1 MEIVSNIALISINET
16 LILQIISFLI
26 FLYII
31 NRIMFRPLQ
40 NIMAERNA
48 HIEKIKTDIIQAQ
61 KRVDNITIE
70 IGNQEAAVKKEAYKF
85 KATLE
90 EDGNRQATE
99 IFASVRVEIAEANQ
113 EAKKDIEVKLSE
125 ARENIQKESE
135 TLAVDIIE
143 RILERRLGA

>member
-1 MEIVSNIALISINET
+1 MEIVSNVALISINET

-26 FLYII
+26 FLFII

-61 KRVDNITIE
+61 KRVENITVE
-70 IGNQEAAVKKEAYKF
+70 INDQEAAVKKEANEF

-90 EDGNRQATE
+90 DAGNRQATE
-99 IFASVRVEIAEANQ
+99 IFASVKEEIAEANQ

-125 ARENIQKESE
+125 ARKIIQKESE

-143 RILERRLGA
+143 RILERRLRA